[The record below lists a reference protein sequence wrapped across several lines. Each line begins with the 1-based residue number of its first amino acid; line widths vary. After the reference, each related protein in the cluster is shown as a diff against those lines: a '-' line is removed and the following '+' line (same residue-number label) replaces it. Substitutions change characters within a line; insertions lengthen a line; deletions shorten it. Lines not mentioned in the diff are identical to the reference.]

1 MFFHRF
7 FVFAIIVDGIS
18 VRKAE
23 HSEICLL
30 FYFLSDLSPDRKE
43 RIMSQENI
51 DSANEVEVKNDHQLS
66 QLEIMEKNMK
76 MNVKQAHR
84 SLLAMIFTGGIFLV
98 LLVAACIVVPPAIQT
113 LNNVNT
119 AINQLN
125 GTVEQAN
132 ASLSQI
138 DDMTA
143 SITRTSDN
151 VNKLVE
157 DNTEDLTNS
166 VEKLSEIDY
175 DALNE
180 SVQDLKTSAAGL
192 AKVMSFFN

>member
-1 MFFHRF
+1 M
-7 FVFAIIVDGIS
+7 S
-18 VRKAE
+18 E
-23 HSEICLL
+23 SEINQET
-30 FYFLSDLSPDRKE
+30 LSEDEKKNG
-43 RIMSQENI
+43 MSQI
-51 DSANEVEVKNDHQLS
+51 
-66 QLEIMEKNMK
+66 EIMEKNMK
-76 MNVKQAHR
+76 MNIKQAHR

-125 GTVEQAN
+125 GTVAQAN
-132 ASLSQI
+132 ASLTQI

-143 SITRTSDN
+143 SITKTSDN

-166 VEKLSEIDY
+166 VQELSKIDY
-175 DALNE
+175 DALND
-180 SVQDLKTSAAGL
+180 SIQDLKTSASGL
-192 AKVMSFFN
+192 AKIMAFFN